1 MNIKPLPH
9 TQLQS
14 KSYAF
19 ERSVRLLTA
28 SPGSAAENL
37 LFDEFL
43 LSQREEALRFW
54 ECSRP
59 VVVLGHGGRL
69 KEQVRIDAC
78 AADGVEVLRRG
89 SGGGAVVLGPGCLN
103 YSLIFSLEAHP
114 AWRDVRRSVR
124 EILGRMA
131 VALEAVFREPSDLAC
146 NERKVSGNSQ
156 HRIAGALLHHGTL
169 LYRFDAALAARY
181 LLEPTRQPEYRRRR
195 PHSEFLGNLPYSA
208 VEIQQKVAAIWCAGG
223 PETWGDH

>member
-1 MNIKPLPH
+1 MWGQVGRRRGARTPACRVHNRFRDLDERWKSASTGRRNQTACPTFQQGGAGGFACRSNGHNQWSASKMNNKPLPH

-14 KSYAF
+14 KSYAV

-114 AWRDVRRSVR
+114 AWRDVRRS
-124 EILGRMA
+124 
-131 VALEAVFREPSDLAC
+131 
-146 NERKVSGNSQ
+146 
-156 HRIAGALLHHGTL
+156 
-169 LYRFDAALAARY
+169 
-181 LLEPTRQPEYRRRR
+181 
-195 PHSEFLGNLPYSA
+195 
-208 VEIQQKVAAIWCAGG
+208 
-223 PETWGDH
+223 